1 VESKLTFGT
10 FASVVALSVILGSP
24 ATSTAQIRQAGT
36 ITGVVRS
43 RVSGQPVPSARI
55 TIVGD
60 SRQTVTGPSGRFRIE
75 NVPAGPVEIVVRA
88 PGFLELHPS
97 AAQVPAASILE
108 LTVELEPTLNI
119 LERVQVT
126 ATKEPLELGDVPAQT
141 TVIDRDLI
149 DSRGDQTLTQA
160 IAHVPGAVVSTQLG
174 IFESVMLRGM
184 PRGDP
189 EFTNTLLLIDGV
201 PQTLSNNG
209 ARIVAMPIYD
219 ATSIEIVRG
228 PNSAL
233 YGRTAIGG
241 TVNIRTADPTPRREV
256 GLDLTAG
263 EFGLAKGVGRVSG
276 PLKSWG
282 GYYLSAGA
290 ERNAG
295 YFVNRTTSEFSDST
309 TSMLGKLTF
318 APNRTTFGSV
328 SLNHV
333 NSKNFT
339 PTNEPIV
346 DGELLHVIDPR
357 FDRRTNF
364 NIPGPNY
371 KQRETRVALNLT
383 RQLAPWASAVEV
395 FGYRDVQHEFVEDG
409 DFIAGPFDLAANTV
423 SMYPFSQTMNEHI
436 FYQELRLEL
445 KGQAGAAR
453 NQALTVGGSYERN
466 NGTLASDFIYN
477 DPDLFGFTINY
488 LNPVIPPRSEWQH
501 ETGSRLYHLNIAG
514 LFAQYRIDPTTRLN
528 VTAGGRYDRLALDNT
543 RDEGARL
550 DQTFSAFSPKVS
562 AIFKLL
568 RPASAQRATLNL
580 YGAYSQ
586 SFLPPRRPSSLVPAD
601 VPLHLQPEDIENY
614 EAGIKAGLAGGRLS
628 LEAAVFR
635 MREDGVVLST
645 RQGPFFLPTN
655 AGKIR
660 YRGVETGVTMSLSR
674 AASLYMNAAF
684 YHHRFGEFVIESEDG
699 DESLKGNRLPISPD
713 YVVNWG
719 AAFNPIPSIALNLDV
734 KHLGAVQANRENSFL
749 IDAYALVDA
758 AASWQR
764 GRVRITLSAHNLL
777 NKQYYWNSDG
787 ETADPGRPRQVILS
801 TSIRFQ

>member
-1 VESKLTFGT
+1 MTVNVWVR
-10 FASVVALSVILGSP
+10 VVAISVILLADPAVSFAQAQQTGAIAGSV
-24 ATSTAQIRQAGT
+24 Q
-36 ITGVVRS
+36 S
-43 RVSGQPVPSARI
+43 RVSRQPVANARI
-55 TIVGD
+55 SISGN
-60 SRQTVTGPSGRFRIE
+60 SEETVTGPSGRFRLE
-75 NVPAGPVEIVVRA
+75 NIPAGPVEIVVRA
-88 PGFLELHPS
+88 AGFLELRTS
-97 AAQVPAASILE
+97 AAQVRPAFTVE

-119 LERVQVT
+119 LEHVQVT
-126 ATKEPLELGDVPAQT
+126 ATKESLKLGDVAAQT
-141 TVIDRDLI
+141 DVVDRHLI
-149 DSRGDQTLTQA
+149 ESRGDQTLTQA
-160 IAHVPGAVVSTQLG
+160 IAHIPGAVVSTQLG

-189 EFTNTLLLIDGV
+189 EFTSTLLLIDGV

-256 GLDLTAG
+256 GLDVTAG

-276 PLKSWG
+276 PLKGWG

-290 ERNAG
+290 ERNGG

-309 TSMLGKLTF
+309 KSMLGKLTF
-318 APNRTTFGSV
+318 APNRATFGSV

-333 NSKNFT
+333 DSKNFT

-346 DGELLHVIDPR
+346 DGELLHLVDPR

-371 KQRETRVALNLT
+371 KQRETRFAVNLT
-383 RQLAPWASAVEV
+383 RQLATWASAVEV
-395 FGYRDVQHEFVEDG
+395 FGYRDVEHEFVEDG
-409 DFIAGPFDLAANTV
+409 DFIAGPFDLAAHTV

-445 KGQAGAAR
+445 KSQAGAAR
-453 NQALTVGGSYERN
+453 NHALTVGGSYERN
-466 NGTLASDFIYN
+466 VGTLASDFIYN

-501 ETGSRLYHLNIAG
+501 DTGSRLYHLNVTG
-514 LFAQYRIDPTTRLN
+514 LFAQYRIDPTTRLS

-543 RDEGARL
+543 RDAGARL

-562 AIFKLL
+562 AVVKLL
-568 RPASAQRATLNL
+568 RPASAQSATLNL

-586 SFLPPRRPSSLVPAD
+586 SFLPPRRPSSLVPTD
-601 VPLHLQPEDIENY
+601 VPLNLQPEDIENY
-614 EAGIKAGLAGGRLS
+614 EAGIKARVAGGKVS

-635 MREDGVVLST
+635 MHEDGVVLST

-660 YRGVETGVTMSLSR
+660 YKGVETGVTVSLSR
-674 AASLYMNAAF
+674 AASLYMNASF
-684 YHHRFGEFVIESEDG
+684 YRHRFGEFVLQSEDG
-699 DESLKGNRLPISPD
+699 DKSLKGNRLPISPD
-713 YVVNWG
+713 HVVNWG
-719 AAFNPIPSIALNLDV
+719 ASFNPTASIALTLDV
-734 KHLGAVQANRENSFL
+734 KRLDAVQANRENSFL
-749 IDAYALVDA
+749 IDAYSLVDT

-764 GRVRITLSAHNLL
+764 ERVRITLSAHNLF

-787 ETADPGRPRQVILS
+787 ETADPGRPRQVVLS
-801 TSIRFQ
+801 ASIRFQ

>member
-1 VESKLTFGT
+1 MTLGRSVT
-10 FASVVALSVILGSP
+10 VVAISVIVLAHQGV
-24 ATSTAQIRQAGT
+24 TIAQSLQTGT
-36 ITGVVRS
+36 IAGVVQS
-43 RVSGQPVPSARI
+43 RVSRQPVPSARI

-60 SRQTVTGPSGRFRIE
+60 SRETLTGPSGRFRLE
-75 NVPAGPVEIVVRA
+75 NVPAGPIEIIVRA
-88 PGFLELHPS
+88 AGYLELHAPPV
-97 AAQVPAASILE
+97 QVLAASTVE

-126 ATKEPLELGDVPAQT
+126 ATKESLVLGEVPAQT
-141 TVIDRDLI
+141 NVVDRNLI
-149 DSRGDQTLTQA
+149 ESRGDQTLTQA
-160 IAHVPGAVVSTQLG
+160 IAHIPGAVVSTQLG

-241 TVNIRTADPTPRREV
+241 IVNIRTADPTPRRVV
-256 GLDLTAG
+256 GLDLAAG

-276 PLKSWG
+276 PLKTWG

-290 ERNAG
+290 ERNGG

-309 TSMLGKLTF
+309 RSMLGKLTF
-318 APNRTTFGSV
+318 APNRATFGSV

-333 NSKNFT
+333 DSRNFT

-346 DGELLHVIDPR
+346 DGTLLHVIDPR

-371 KQRETRVALNLT
+371 KQRETRVAVNLT

-409 DFIAGPFDLAANTV
+409 DFIAGPFDLAAHTV
-423 SMYPFSQTMNEHI
+423 SMYPFSQKMNEHI

-445 KGQAGAAR
+445 KGSAGGTR
-453 NQALTVGGSYERN
+453 NHGLIIGGSYERN
-466 NGTLASDFIYN
+466 SGSLASDFIYN

-501 ETGSRLYHLNIAG
+501 DTGSRLYHLNVTG
-514 LFAQYRIDPTTRLN
+514 LFAQYRIDPTTRLSI
-528 VTAGGRYDRLALDNT
+528 TGGGRYDRLALDNA
-543 RDEGARL
+543 RDEGARV

-562 AIFKLL
+562 ALVKLL
-568 RPASAQRATLNL
+568 PPSSDQSATLNL

-586 SFLPPRRPSSLVPAD
+586 SFLPPRRPSSLVPTD
-601 VPLHLQPEDIENY
+601 VPLNLQPEDIENY
-614 EAGIKAGLAGGRLS
+614 EAGIKAGVAGGRVS
-628 LEAAVFR
+628 FEAAVFR

-655 AGKIR
+655 AGKVR
-660 YRGVETGVTMSLSR
+660 YKGVETGVAMSLSR
-674 AASLYMNAAF
+674 TASLYMNASF
-684 YHHRFGEFVIESEDG
+684 YRHRFGEFVVQSEDG

-713 YVVNWG
+713 HVVNWG
-719 AAFNPIPSIALNLDV
+719 AAFSPTASIALNLDV
-734 KHLGAVQANRENSFL
+734 KHMDAVQANRENSFL
-749 IDAYALVDA
+749 IDAYTLVDA

-764 GRVRITLSAHNLL
+764 ERVRITLSAHNLF
-777 NKQYYWNSDG
+777 NTQYYWNSDG
-787 ETADPGRPRQVILS
+787 ETADPGRPRQVVLI